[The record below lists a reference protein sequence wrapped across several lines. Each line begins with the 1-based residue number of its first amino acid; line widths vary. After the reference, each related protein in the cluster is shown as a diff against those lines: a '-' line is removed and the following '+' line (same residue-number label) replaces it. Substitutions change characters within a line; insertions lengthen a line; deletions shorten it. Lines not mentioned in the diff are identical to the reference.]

1 MLAIMRIRN
10 AALED
15 AEAIARFNVLLAGES
30 ENEELEYQTVLKG
43 VRTLLLDERK
53 GFYLVALEKNVVIG
67 QVMVTFE
74 WSDWRN
80 RNIWWLQSVYV
91 DKAWRKKGVFRD
103 LFEELWLRAAKE
115 GVGLLRLHIH
125 AANRNALEV
134 YRRIGME
141 KAPYVMYQMGLTR

>member
-1 MLAIMRIRN
+1 MRIRN
-10 AALED
+10 AGLED
-15 AEAIARFNVLLAGES
+15 AEAIARFNVLLAKES
-30 ENEELEYQTVLKG
+30 ENEELEYPTVLKG

-53 GFYLVALEKNVVIG
+53 GFYLVALENNDIIG

-80 RNIWWLQSVYV
+80 RNVWWLQSVYV
-91 DKAWRKKGVFRD
+91 DKAWRKKGVFHD

-115 GVGLLRLHIH
+115 GVGLVRLYVHE
-125 AANRNALEV
+125 ANRRALEV

-141 KAPYVMYQMGLTR
+141 KAPYLVCQMGLTR